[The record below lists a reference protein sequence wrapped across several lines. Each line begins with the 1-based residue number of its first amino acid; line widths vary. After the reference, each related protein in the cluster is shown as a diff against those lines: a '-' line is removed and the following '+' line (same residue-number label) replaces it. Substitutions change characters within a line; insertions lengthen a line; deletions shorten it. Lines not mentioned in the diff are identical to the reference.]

1 MENYAAA
8 KKKLFSPYYTKNCAF
23 NADDDMTPFMMEG
36 VTLPYVTFG
45 ISADC
50 DIYARDIEIAEE
62 GVSFMMRL
70 RGGLE
75 TRVNLKMTGMF
86 NVYNAMTAAA
96 LGMIAGATMD
106 EIRAGLEA
114 VRSVP
119 GRAEMLDT
127 DTPYKV
133 ILDYSH
139 APAALE
145 NILSM
150 VREFAK
156 NRLIALF
163 GCGGDRD
170 REKRPI
176 MGAIGGRMADFC
188 ILTSDNARS
197 EDPYAILEMVEEGI
211 RPTGGA
217 YCVIENRR
225 DAIRKALEM
234 AEPGDVV
241 VLAGKGHETY
251 QEVRGVKRPFDE
263 KKIVA
268 ELLEEMKREQKTE
281 E

>member
-1 MENYAAA
+1 M
-8 KKKLFSPYYTKNCAF
+8 
-23 NADDDMTPFMMEG
+23 
-36 VTLPYVTFG
+36 TLPYVTFG

-62 GVSFMMRL
+62 GVSFQMRL

-75 TRVNLKMTGMF
+75 TRVELKMTGMF

-106 EIRAGLEA
+106 EIRGGLEA

-150 VREFAK
+150 VREFAR
-156 NRLIALF
+156 NRVIALF

-234 AEPGDVV
+234 AEPGDVI

-251 QEVRGVKRPFDE
+251 QEVKGVKRPFDE

-268 ELLEEMKREQKTE
+268 ELLEEMKREHKTE